1 VDLPEPRRFD
11 RLGACNNACRYA
23 VQLRPPAL
31 PQWHRRL
38 NGPPILLAE
47 RKAKPKSNTQVDQL
61 EKRRR
66 EQTRKQKQQ
75 DKQQRRA
82 KRENEK
88 RINPDGT
95 IDKDADLKD
104 MVPGPQPG
112 QILDFD

>member
-1 VDLPEPRRFD
+1 M
-11 RLGACNNACRYA
+11 
-23 VQLRPPAL
+23 
-31 PQWHRRL
+31 
-38 NGPPILLAE
+38 
-47 RKAKPKSNTQVDQL
+47 

-82 KRENEK
+82 KRETEK
-88 RINPDGT
+88 RINPEAT

>member
-1 VDLPEPRRFD
+1 M
-11 RLGACNNACRYA
+11 
-23 VQLRPPAL
+23 
-31 PQWHRRL
+31 
-38 NGPPILLAE
+38 
-47 RKAKPKSNTQVDQL
+47 

-82 KRENEK
+82 KRETEK
-88 RINPDGT
+88 RTNPDGS

-112 QILDFD
+112 QIIDIE